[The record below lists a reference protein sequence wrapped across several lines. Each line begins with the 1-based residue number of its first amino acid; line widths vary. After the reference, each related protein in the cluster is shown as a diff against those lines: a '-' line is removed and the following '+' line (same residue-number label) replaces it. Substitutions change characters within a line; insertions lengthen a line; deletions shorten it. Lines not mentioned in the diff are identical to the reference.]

1 MALDTFS
8 KRLRAYRKLKSMTQ
22 QEFAVSVGVSVAIA
36 GGWERGTRLPTEAE
50 LQRINAVL
58 CVKTHELGLVETKEG
73 SAWTAQSLQRSNP
86 RP

>member
-1 MALDTFS
+1 
-8 KRLRAYRKLKSMTQ
+8 MTQ

-58 CVKTHELGLVETKEG
+58 CVKAHDLGLVEMKED
-73 SAWTAQSLQRSNP
+73 SAWPVPSLQRSTP